1 MEPGESSYREERSRL
16 PVALGTGLIIV
27 GLVFGGL
34 FLLTRKMHTSS
45 GVVAEVKLPFGP
57 AEQAYSERIHFTD
70 MHMAKATNFL
80 NQEFTYVAGT
90 MTNDGTRDIKAMDV
104 SIEFRDPFKQTILK
118 DSEHLIG
125 PDTAVLTAGQKGTFS
140 VSVEHLPAEWNH
152 EYPIITVTGL
162 VLQ

>member
-16 PVALGTGLIIV
+16 PIAFGA
-27 GLVFGGL
+27 GLVIVLILFGGL
-34 FLLTRKMHTSS
+34 FFITRKMHSNGPT
-45 GVVAEVKLPFGP
+45 AEVKLPFGA
-57 AEQAYSERIHFTD
+57 AEQGYADRIHFTD

-90 MTNDGTRDIKAMDV
+90 MSNDGVRDIKAMDV
-104 SIEFRDPFKQTILK
+104 SIEFRDPFKQVILK

-125 PDTAVLTAGQKGTFS
+125 RDTAALTAGQKGTFQ

-152 EYPIITVTGL
+152 EYPTIRVTGL
-162 VLQ
+162 VLE

>member
-16 PVALGTGLIIV
+16 PIAFGA
-27 GLVFGGL
+27 GLVIVLILCGGL
-34 FLLTRKMHTSS
+34 FLLTRKLHSHGPS
-45 GVVAEVKLPFGP
+45 PEVKLPLGP
-57 AEQAYSERIHFTD
+57 AEQAYAERIHFTD

-90 MTNDGTRDIKAMDV
+90 MTNDGVRDIKAMDV
-104 SIEFRDPFKQTILK
+104 TIEFRDPFKQVILK

-125 PDTAVLTAGQKGTFS
+125 PDTAPLAAGQKGTFQ
-140 VSVEHLPAEWNH
+140 VSVEHLPAEWNY
-152 EYPIITVTGL
+152 EYPVIRVTGL

>member
-16 PVALGTGLIIV
+16 PIAFAAGLVIVLII
-27 GLVFGGL
+27 FGGV
-34 FLLTRKMHTSS
+34 FLLTRKLHSNGPS
-45 GVVAEVKLPFGP
+45 PEVKLPFGEV
-57 AEQAYSERIHFTD
+57 EQAYAARIHFTD
-70 MHMAKATNFL
+70 LHMAKATNFL

-90 MTNDGTRDIKAMDV
+90 MNNDGVRDIKAMDV
-104 SIEFRDPFKQTILK
+104 TIEFHDPFKQLILK

-125 PDTAVLTAGQKGTFS
+125 PDTAALTAGQKGTFQ

-152 EYPIITVTGL
+152 EYPDIRVTGL

>member
-16 PVALGTGLIIV
+16 PIAFGA
-27 GLVFGGL
+27 GLVIVLILFGGL
-34 FLLTRKMHTSS
+34 FLLTRKLHSN
-45 GVVAEVKLPFGP
+45 GPGPEAKLPFGP
-57 AEQAYSERIHFTD
+57 AEQAYAERIHFTD

-90 MTNDGTRDIKAMDV
+90 MTNDGVRDIKAMDV
-104 SIEFRDPFKQTILK
+104 TIEFRDPFKQVILK

-125 PDTAVLTAGQKGTFS
+125 PDTASLTAGQKGTFQ

-152 EYPIITVTGL
+152 EYPIIRITGITF
-162 VLQ
+162 Q

>member
-16 PVALGTGLIIV
+16 PIAFGAGLLIV
-27 GLVFGGL
+27 LILFGGL
-34 FLLTRKMHTSS
+34 FLLTRKLHSNGPS
-45 GVVAEVKLPFGP
+45 PEIKLPFGP
-57 AEQAYSERIHFTD
+57 VEQAYAERIHFTD

-90 MTNDGTRDIKAMDV
+90 MTNDGVRDIKAMDV
-104 SIEFRDPFKQTILK
+104 TIEFRDPIKQVILK

-125 PDTAVLTAGQKGTFS
+125 PDTAALPAGQKGTFQ

-152 EYPIITVTGL
+152 EYPIIRVTGL

>member
-1 MEPGESSYREERSRL
+1 MLPGNSLDYEEKRRF
-16 PVALGTGLIIV
+16 PIAFIAGAVIVLII
-27 GLVFGGL
+27 GAALALVI
-34 FLLTRKMHTSS
+34 KKSQPK
-45 GVVAEVKLPFGP
+45 GVAAAKNLPFGP
-57 AEQAYSERIHFTD
+57 AEQAYAPHIQFQAIQ
-70 MHMAKATNFL
+70 MAHSTNFL

-125 PDTAVLTAGQKGTFS
+125 PDTAPLTAGQKGTFS

>member
-16 PVALGTGLIIV
+16 PIAFGA
-27 GLVFGGL
+27 GLVIVLILFGGI
-34 FLLTRKMHTSS
+34 FLLTRKFHSKAPS
-45 GVVAEVKLPFGP
+45 PEVKLPFGRS
-57 AEQAYSERIHFTD
+57 EQVYAERIHFTD

-90 MTNDGTRDIKAMDV
+90 MTNDGVRDIKAMDV
-104 SIEFRDPFKQTILK
+104 TIEFRDPFKQVILK

-125 PDTAVLTAGQKGTFS
+125 PDTAPLAPGQKGTFP

-152 EYPIITVTGL
+152 EYPVILVTGL

>member
-16 PVALGTGLIIV
+16 PIAFGA
-27 GLVFGGL
+27 GLVIVLILFGGL
-34 FLLTRKMHTSS
+34 FLVTRRLHSNGPS
-45 GVVAEVKLPFGP
+45 PEVKLPFGP
-57 AEQAYSERIHFTD
+57 VEQAYAERIHFTD

-90 MTNDGTRDIKAMDV
+90 MTNDGVRDIKAMDV
-104 SIEFRDPFKQTILK
+104 TIEFRDPFKQVILK

-125 PDTAVLTAGQKGTFS
+125 PDTAALTAGQNGTFQ

-152 EYPIITVTGL
+152 EYPIISVTGL

>member
-16 PVALGTGLIIV
+16 PIAFGA
-27 GLVFGGL
+27 GLVIVLILFGGL
-34 FLLTRKMHTSS
+34 FLLTRRLHSNGPS
-45 GVVAEVKLPFGP
+45 PEVKLPFGP
-57 AEQAYSERIHFTD
+57 VEQAYAERIHFTD

-90 MTNDGTRDIKAMDV
+90 MTNDGVRDIKAMDV
-104 SIEFRDPFKQTILK
+104 TIEFRDPFKQVILK

-125 PDTAVLTAGQKGTFS
+125 PDTAALTAGQKGTFQ

-152 EYPIITVTGL
+152 EYPIISVSGL

>member
-16 PVALGTGLIIV
+16 PIAFGA
-27 GLVFGGL
+27 GLVIVLILFGGL
-34 FLLTRKMHTSS
+34 FLLTRRLHSNGPS
-45 GVVAEVKLPFGP
+45 PEVKLPFGP
-57 AEQAYSERIHFTD
+57 VEQAYAERIRLTD

-90 MTNDGTRDIKAMDV
+90 MTNDGVRDIKAMDV
-104 SIEFRDPFKQTILK
+104 TIEFRDPFKQVILK

-125 PDTAVLTAGQKGTFS
+125 PDTAALTAGQKGTFQ

-152 EYPIITVTGL
+152 EYPIISVTGL

>member
-1 MEPGESSYREERSRL
+1 
-16 PVALGTGLIIV
+16 
-27 GLVFGGL
+27 
-34 FLLTRKMHTSS
+34 MHTSS

-70 MHMAKATNFL
+70 LHMAKATNFL

-104 SIEFRDPFKQTILK
+104 SIEFRDPFKQMILN

-125 PDTAVLTAGQKGTFS
+125 PDTAKLTAGQKARSPSALSIFPQSGITNTQS
-140 VSVEHLPAEWNH
+140 SRLPASSE
-152 EYPIITVTGL
+152 
-162 VLQ
+162 

>member
-16 PVALGTGLIIV
+16 PIAFGA
-27 GLVFGGL
+27 GLVIVLILFGGL
-34 FLLTRKMHTSS
+34 FLLTRKLHSN
-45 GVVAEVKLPFGP
+45 GPGPEAKLPFGP
-57 AEQAYSERIHFTD
+57 AEQAYAERIHFTD

-90 MTNDGTRDIKAMDV
+90 MTNDGVRDIKAMDV
-104 SIEFRDPFKQTILK
+104 SIEFRDPFKQVILK

-125 PDTAVLTAGQKGTFS
+125 PDTPSLTAGQKGTFQ

-152 EYPIITVTGL
+152 EYPIIRVTGL
-162 VLQ
+162 SFR

>member
-16 PVALGTGLIIV
+16 PIAFGA
-27 GLVFGGL
+27 GLVIVLILFGGL
-34 FLLTRKMHTSS
+34 FLLTRRLHSNGPS
-45 GVVAEVKLPFGP
+45 PEVKLPFGP
-57 AEQAYSERIHFTD
+57 VEQGYAERVHFTD
-70 MHMAKATNFL
+70 LHLAKATNFL

-90 MTNDGTRDIKAMDV
+90 MTNDGVRDIKAMDV
-104 SIEFRDPFKQTILK
+104 TVEFRDPFKQVILK

-125 PDTAVLTAGQKGTFS
+125 PDTAALTAGQKGTFQ

-152 EYPIITVTGL
+152 EYPVIRVIGL